1 MRPVA
6 IGSRAEHGSSM
17 RITSGSTAMAR
28 AMHRPLLLATRQ
40 AHGRG
45 LQPVLHLVPQR
56 RRRSERSTMS
66 SMSPLM
72 PATFG
77 P

>member
-17 RITSGSTAMAR
+17 RMTSGSTAMAR
-28 AMHRPLLLATRQ
+28 AMQSRCCWPPDRPMAD
-40 AHGRG
+40 AFS
-45 LQPVLHLVPQR
+45 
-56 RRRSERSTMS
+56 RSLTSSHSAAPRSDRSTMS

-72 PATFG
+72 PARRG